1 MPDED
6 RRITDDPAAKASN
19 RRKDGMFC
27 AAYIATVGF
36 AYIVVYVP
44 EIGQYAQGVIT
55 MVLAMFLNE
64 LKNMYQYEN
73 GTTRSSVAKDA
84 AITNLAKTAAV
95 TATTAQ
101 AAQAASEP
109 AAQPQEQKP

>member
-1 MPDED
+1 MPDD
-6 RRITDDPAAKASN
+6 RRITDDLAARANN

-27 AAYIATVGF
+27 AAYIATIGF
-36 AYIVVYVP
+36 AYIVIYVP

-73 GTTRSSVAKDA
+73 GTTRANVAKDA

-101 AAQAASEP
+101 AVQAASD
-109 AAQPQEQKP
+109 AAQPQEPKP